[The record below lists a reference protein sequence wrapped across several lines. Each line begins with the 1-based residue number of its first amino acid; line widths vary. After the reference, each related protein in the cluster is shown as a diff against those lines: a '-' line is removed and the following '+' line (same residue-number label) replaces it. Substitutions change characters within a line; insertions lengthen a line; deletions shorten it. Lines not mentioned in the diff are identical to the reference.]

1 MSRRSAL
8 AQTPN
13 VPEDM
18 PTDRRPRLLMAAA
31 RHGLM
36 EYRRDR
42 DLPRLLRGETPKGG
56 AVLERLVALE
66 AETEAARRE
75 GSPQWNSVRH
85 VELLIALLAE
95 QRLRGL

>member
-42 DLPRLLRGETPKGG
+42 DLPRLLRGEK
-56 AVLERLVALE
+56 V
-66 AETEAARRE
+66 
-75 GSPQWNSVRH
+75 
-85 VELLIALLAE
+85 
-95 QRLRGL
+95 